1 MLNTEAAL
9 DWRRADQWTV
19 DILAGDL
26 SAIEAVFV
34 ENGAR
39 PPSLAWNPWAGHVGA
54 PVMRFLMDYW
64 RDHAPAGALPHLKQV
79 DPVELR
85 PALGYLM
92 LLDAVDGGRDFR
104 YRLYG
109 SIVASVSG
117 FDMTGKLLSEHPASP
132 YVTEFAIAS
141 YRAALRRREPV
152 YTERSPVGAV
162 QAIRWQRIALP
173 LVDDSGAVVRFLAGT
188 APINRDGQ
196 ALRTAF

>member
-1 MLNTEAAL
+1 MPITGAAL
-9 DWRRADQWTV
+9 DWQRADQWTV
-19 DILAGDL
+19 DILAGDMT
-26 SAIEAVFV
+26 AIEAVFI
-34 ENGAR
+34 ENGAQ
-39 PPSLAWNPWAGHVGA
+39 PPSLAWNPSAGQAGA
-54 PVMRFLMDYW
+54 PAMRFLMDYW
-64 RDHAPAGALPHLKQV
+64 RDNAPAGTLPHLKQI
-79 DPVELR
+79 DPAELR

-92 LLDAVDGGRDFR
+92 LLDAVDGGRDYR

-117 FDMTGKLLSEHPASP
+117 FDMTGKLLSEHPASA

-141 YRAALRRREPV
+141 YRAALRRRAPV

-173 LVDDSGAVVRFLAGT
+173 LVDDSGAAVRFLAGT